1 MIRNWCFRCDLRT
14 RIIDEAH
21 GIRHAKIASDFHHIG
36 GGKDITDVL
45 DKLIEFEA
53 FAVLENLI
61 KSKSTLNHLFL
72 IAVPILMFGVL
83 GCDTDDVG
91 DDVGV
96 GDSYVPRV
104 QLVKDGPN
112 EFHFQWDEPLKEE
125 RIILCLVEE
134 FLAITTT
141 SPVIIGYKPTGFPFQ
156 RLVYFPEGS
165 FISESIKHQP
175 VFIEILP
182 ASERYKFPL
191 PAKVFEQPGWGHK
204 ISYNIDYDEQRRILE
219 EHPFKPYRVGK
230 PSRITFE
237 MPKLQGEQ

>member
-1 MIRNWCFRCDLRT
+1 MIRNWCSPCERRN
-14 RIIDEAH
+14 RIIDEAQ
-21 GIRHAKIASDFHHIG
+21 GIRQRQKRVGFQYIAGWKGIA
-36 GGKDITDVL
+36 DVR
-45 DKLIEFEA
+45 DELIEFEA
-53 FAVLENLI
+53 FAVLKNPM

-72 IAVPILMFGVL
+72 IAVPILMFGVV
-83 GCDTDDVG
+83 GCDT

-104 QLVKDGPN
+104 RLVKDGPN

-182 ASERYKFPL
+182 ASERYKYPL
-191 PAKVFEQPGWGHK
+191 PSYAFEQPG
-204 ISYNIDYDEQRRILE
+204 NNREARRRILK

-230 PSRITFE
+230 PPRLTFE
-237 MPKLQGEQ
+237 KPELPN